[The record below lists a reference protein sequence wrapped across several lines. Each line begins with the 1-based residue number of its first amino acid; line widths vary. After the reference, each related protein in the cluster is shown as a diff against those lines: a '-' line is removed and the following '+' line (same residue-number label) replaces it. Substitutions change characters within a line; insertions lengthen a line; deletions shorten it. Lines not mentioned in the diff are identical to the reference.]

1 MKKRI
6 VLLAAALTL
15 FTAVPFSSLTYAD
28 TTTYSTTLYQGMS
41 GQDVTTLQQ
50 NLQTL
55 GYYTYSSITGYF
67 GSVTKTAVINLQRA
81 YGLKADGIVGT
92 LTQTEIKHALV
103 KKQIIE
109 DSYSYLNIP
118 YQWGG
123 YSPSTGFDCS
133 GFVYYMFSSHGVTEV
148 PRTTSPDLY
157 KLGKNISIDQLQ
169 PGDLVFFSIELTGNI
184 SHVGIYIGS
193 GKFISPIKS
202 KGVYVQNMINNSY
215 WSPRYLGAK
224 RVY

>member
-6 VLLAAALTL
+6 ALLAALTL
-15 FTAVPFSSLTYAD
+15 FTTVPFASPIYAD
-28 TTTYSTTLYQGMS
+28 TTTTYSTTLYQGMS
-41 GQDVTTLQQ
+41 GPEVTALQE

-55 GYYTYSSITGYF
+55 GYYSYPSITGYF
-67 GSVTKTAVINLQRA
+67 GSLTKTAVINFQQA

-92 LTQTEIKHALV
+92 RTQTEIQHALV
-103 KKQIIE
+103 KKQIVE
-109 DSYSYLNIP
+109 DSYDYLNIP

-123 YSPSTGFDCS
+123 YSPTTGFDCS
-133 GFVYYMFSSHGVTEV
+133 GFIYYMFHSHGVTEV
-148 PRTTSPDLY
+148 PRTTSPELY
-157 KLGKNISIDQLQ
+157 KLGKDISLDQLQ

-184 SHVGIYIGS
+184 SHVGIYLGG
-193 GKFISPIKS
+193 GKFISPLKS
-202 KGVYVQNMINNSY
+202 KGVYVQSMINNSY